1 MVIWDICGHLVYFM
15 VICGHLVYFVVI
27 WYIFHRFGMLYQ
39 EKSGNPG
46 FNPSRS
52 LLQALHPSLFKQ
64 GDPEDEAPDG
74 NQDKKFWIRLTFFN
88 LSRFLFDLR
97 FLFKRE

>member
-1 MVIWDICGHLVYFM
+1 MVIWYIFAHLVYLM
-15 VICGHLVYFVVI
+15 VI
-27 WYIFHRFGMLYQ
+27 WYIFHRFGMLYK
-39 EKSGNPG
+39 EKSGNPR

-74 NQDKKFWIRLTFFN
+74 DQDEKFRICLTFFN
-88 LSRFLFDLR
+88 LSHFLFDLR